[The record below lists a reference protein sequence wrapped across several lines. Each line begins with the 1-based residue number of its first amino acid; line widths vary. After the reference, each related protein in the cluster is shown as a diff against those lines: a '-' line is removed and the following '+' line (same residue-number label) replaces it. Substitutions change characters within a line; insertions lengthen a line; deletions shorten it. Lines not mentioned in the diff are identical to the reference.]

1 VLIREFVPKMAQ
13 VCKLDH
19 ECVLA
24 VDVDNTIHFLKHS
37 SDNDEYTII
46 RSESLQCLIAMKTET
61 TKDMLVVDRATLL
74 KPGLVM
80 LNCRS
85 RNIVIL
91 QISECQVN
99 KATLAPFCASK

>member
-1 VLIREFVPKMAQ
+1 MLIKEFEPKMAQ
-13 VCKLDH
+13 VCKLDN

-24 VDVDNTIHFLKHS
+24 VDVDNTVHFLKHNNS
-37 SDNDEYTII
+37 EYLII

-80 LNCRS
+80 FNCRS

-91 QISECQVN
+91 QISEY
-99 KATLAPFCASK
+99 